1 MKVEVQFVDLD
12 HSESMEA
19 FANEKLDKLGRKYD
33 WVIGA
38 NVFYKKEQH
47 NNEENYLCEIR
58 LSAPGPQLFAHE
70 YDTNFEK
77 ATNQV
82 IKQLDVQLEKRK
94 AKMSDH

>member
-12 HSESMEA
+12 HSDTMEA
-19 FANEKLDKLGRKYD
+19 FAIEKLEKIGRKYD

-38 NVFYKKEQH
+38 NVFYKKEKH
-47 NNEENYLCEIR
+47 NSEENFLCEIR
-58 LSAPGPQLFAHE
+58 LSAPGPQLFAQE

-77 ATNQV
+77 ATNDV